1 MLKNIGTILYIAITK
16 YYQKLRTLFQNKF
29 VNEPEKESNTN
40 SVIVQEVANQ
50 SENETMSKKSIK
62 TAQSESGTQKKRPKH
77 MKEIANMG
85 KNRTEIVRDL
95 KKLKIDSN
103 IHKNKSN
110 SRRKSK
116 SSKQVISG

>member
-1 MLKNIGTILYIAITK
+1 
-16 YYQKLRTLFQNKF
+16 
-29 VNEPEKESNTN
+29 
-40 SVIVQEVANQ
+40 
-50 SENETMSKKSIK
+50 
-62 TAQSESGTQKKRPKH
+62 
-77 MKEIANMG
+77 MKEIANMS